1 MAAVVFRE
9 ESVLTVKLQTL
20 SSRRLRVSVAPAN
33 TCCLQAS
40 RKKLKLAA
48 GKPGITATEAYAG
61 F

>member
-1 MAAVVFRE
+1 MAAVVSRE

-20 SSRRLRVSVAPAN
+20 SSRRLRVSVAPGN

-40 RKKLKLAA
+40 RKKLKLVA
-48 GKPGITATEAYAG
+48 GIAGITATKAYAG